1 MILSDKDIREALKEG
16 KLKIEPA
23 PEEKQIQAAWV
34 DLKLG
39 NEFKTFKAASTPFID
54 TKNSTDGH
62 AESVR
67 IEDNEKFIVHPGEF
81 VLGQIKEEVTIPDDM
96 AAYLDG
102 RSSLGRLGLV
112 VHITSGW
119 VDPGFCGNLVL
130 EITNVGKMP
139 IAIYPGMR
147 ICKLVLHKLT
157 STADRPYHA
166 RKDAKYQKQKEI
178 KESKISTEFK

>member
-1 MILSDKDIREALKEG
+1 MILADREIKQALKEG
-16 KLKIEPA
+16 KLKIIPA

-39 NEFKTFKAASTPFID
+39 NEFKTFKAVSTPFID
-54 TKNSTDGH
+54 TRAPTEGH
-62 AESVR
+62 AETVK
-67 IEDNEKFIVHPGEF
+67 IEDDKPFIIHPGEF
-81 VLGQIKEEVTIPDDM
+81 VLGQIKEIVTIPDDM

-119 VDPGFCGNLVL
+119 IDPGFSGQLVL

-139 IAIYPGMR
+139 LVVYPGMR

-157 STADRPYHA
+157 STAEKPY
-166 RKDAKYQKQKEI
+166 RLREDAKYKDQKEI
-178 KESKISTEFK
+178 KESKISDEF